1 LIDLALDS
9 RIWQKSPAE
18 MFTGICLAFASDNAN
33 GNDFTESQTSDL
45 EDIRDTLGGDEN
57 AYKRLIERYQQKIAS
72 MMWRFS
78 RNKNTHE
85 ELVQD
90 VFVEVYL
97 SLANYGQKSPFSHW
111 LSRIATR
118 VGYRYWKLQQR
129 KKRIDTVPLQDWD
142 QLSIVSPQ
150 NLDPNEA
157 AELVHRLL
165 GLLSPRDRLI
175 LTLRY
180 LEECSVAE
188 AAERTGWTKTM
199 VKVQTWRAR
208 GKLKMLIEQ
217 KQKEE

>member
-1 LIDLALDS
+1 MIDLALDS
-9 RIWQKSPAE
+9 RIWRKSPAE
-18 MFTGICLAFASDNAN
+18 IFAGLCVAFASDNSN
-33 GNDFTESQTSDL
+33 RSDL
-45 EDIRDTLGGDEN
+45 TKAQDGDLKDIRNTLDGDED

-78 RNKNTHE
+78 RNRNTHE

-97 SLANYGQKSPFSHW
+97 SLANYAQKSPFSHW
-111 LSRIATR
+111 LSRVATR

-142 QLSIVSPQ
+142 QLSIVSPE
-150 NLDPNEA
+150 NMDPDEA
-157 AELVHRLL
+157 AELIHKLL

-188 AAERTGWTKTM
+188 AAKRTGWSKTM

-208 GKLKMLIEQ
+208 GKLKMLMEQ
-217 KQKEE
+217 TQKEE

>member
-1 LIDLALDS
+1 MIDLALDS
-9 RIWQKSPAE
+9 RIWRKSPAE
-18 MFTGICLAFASDNAN
+18 NLAGFLASMFANKSFASEA
-33 GNDFTESQTSDL
+33 GDL
-45 EDIRDTLGGDEN
+45 EDIRDTLDGDEN

-78 RNKNTHE
+78 RNRTTHE
-85 ELVQD
+85 DLVQD

-97 SLANYGQKSPFSHW
+97 SLTNYAQKAPFSHW

-118 VGYRYWKLQQR
+118 VGYRYWKRQER
-129 KKRIDTVPLQDWD
+129 ERRIATVGLEEWD
-142 QLSIVSPQ
+142 QLADMSPEKM
-150 NLDPNEA
+150 DPDEA
-157 AELVHRLL
+157 AEMIHRLL

-180 LEECSVAE
+180 LDECSVDD
-188 AAERTGWTKTM
+188 AAKRTGWSKTM

-217 KQKEE
+217 KQKAE